1 MLLTDPQDVT
11 VQVNEWAQF
20 NCTARCGYHVSWYM
34 AGHSS
39 AIKKNNTV
47 PGLLIKRWRPSSCT
61 ESNKRTHFFEV
72 LATEAFNKSTFY
84 CAANEGS
91 QHLSMCRCVG
101 GRCYSRPALLT
112 GSPIWIDAFL
122 YSFEMF
128 LSKSL
133 ASNRNSFACA
143 YISLCCI
150 NAVMRPATVTSLSQT
165 SAEITEA
172 TPSPSLASPTHTL
185 QGTYMG
191 IIRTADENLV
201 FSVCSKS
208 LTIQCDLL
216 TAIIFCF
223 DLCIET
229 ASLTIVTMTT
239 TVMVTVTPTPTSCPN
254 SGTSQFPACIII
266 F

>member
-1 MLLTDPQDVT
+1 
-11 VQVNEWAQF
+11 
-20 NCTARCGYHVSWYM
+20 
-34 AGHSS
+34 
-39 AIKKNNTV
+39 
-47 PGLLIKRWRPSSCT
+47 
-61 ESNKRTHFFEV
+61 
-72 LATEAFNKSTFY
+72 
-84 CAANEGS
+84 
-91 QHLSMCRCVG
+91 
-101 GRCYSRPALLT
+101 
-112 GSPIWIDAFL
+112 
-122 YSFEMF
+122 
-128 LSKSL
+128 
-133 ASNRNSFACA
+133 
-143 YISLCCI
+143 
-150 NAVMRPATVTSLSQT
+150 MRPATVTSPSQT
-165 SAEITEA
+165 SAGITEA

>member
-1 MLLTDPQDVT
+1 
-11 VQVNEWAQF
+11 
-20 NCTARCGYHVSWYM
+20 
-34 AGHSS
+34 
-39 AIKKNNTV
+39 
-47 PGLLIKRWRPSSCT
+47 
-61 ESNKRTHFFEV
+61 
-72 LATEAFNKSTFY
+72 
-84 CAANEGS
+84 
-91 QHLSMCRCVG
+91 
-101 GRCYSRPALLT
+101 
-112 GSPIWIDAFL
+112 
-122 YSFEMF
+122 
-128 LSKSL
+128 
-133 ASNRNSFACA
+133 
-143 YISLCCI
+143 
-150 NAVMRPATVTSLSQT
+150 MRPATVTSPSQT

-216 TAIIFCF
+216 TAIIF